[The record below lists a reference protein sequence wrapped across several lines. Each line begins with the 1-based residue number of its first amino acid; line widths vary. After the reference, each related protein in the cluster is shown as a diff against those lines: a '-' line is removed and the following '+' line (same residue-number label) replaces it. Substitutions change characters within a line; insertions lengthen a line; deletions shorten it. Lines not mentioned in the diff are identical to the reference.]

1 MEITEQIKQK
11 IKEHALSKPTEE
23 VCGLILRGGEVI
35 ECKNRASDFEVHF
48 IIAKGDIKKAKKLG
62 WIEAVYHSHIP
73 GDYIEDKLSDEDIV
87 IAEYFNIYSVMYSIK
102 EDKFYEYQPTGKPI
116 NYIGRPYIR
125 GVLDEFNLIKDYYRK
140 ELNIEINNF
149 KDRNAENFLKNNGF
163 VEVGEIKKHDILI
176 VRWAGDTNNKKIVLY
191 IENDKIIVHPEFEL
205 SKITNYNYGLKKW
218 TEKIFRHN
226 KL

>member
-1 MEITEQIKQK
+1 MEITEQIKQE

-35 ECKNRASDFEVHF
+35 ECKNRASDFDVHF

-73 GDYIEDKLSDEDIV
+73 GDYIEDKLSDEDLV

-116 NYIGRPYIR
+116 NYIG
-125 GVLDEFNLIKDYYRK
+125 
-140 ELNIEINNF
+140 
-149 KDRNAENFLKNNGF
+149 
-163 VEVGEIKKHDILI
+163 
-176 VRWAGDTNNKKIVLY
+176 
-191 IENDKIIVHPEFEL
+191 
-205 SKITNYNYGLKKW
+205 
-218 TEKIFRHN
+218 
-226 KL
+226 